1 MFQFEFKGRKKFPMS
16 IFKRMLSRKYSPL
29 LKGWSPFL
37 FYSNLQGIQGGA
49 PPLWRAT
56 CYIMSTDLS
65 VNLIQ
70 NCPHIHSQ
78 NNVCPNFWEP
88 CDPLKITHKINHHT
102 YSGRKPGTVLRRQ
115 SSSPGERPTWRG
127 TEASSHHATFPAMWV
142 SYLWIWSSS
151 SIQAIQWLQPWSTFW
166 QEPHKK

>member
-1 MFQFEFKGRKKFPMS
+1 MS

-37 FYSNLQGIQGGA
+37 FHSNLQGIQGGA

-70 NCPHIHSQ
+70 NCPHRHSQ

-115 SSSPGERPTWRG
+115 SSSPGERPTWTG
-127 TEASSHHATFPAMWV
+127 TEASSHHTTFPAMWV
-142 SYLWIWSSS
+142 SYLWIWFSS